1 MHMTVGKSSKLHKK
15 TIYNAPVDG
24 KTVLV
29 RMDYNVP
36 MNSDGT
42 IADDFRMRASLPT
55 IKELQKRN
63 CKIILCAHL
72 GRPDGK
78 KDDKYTL
85 EPVAKHL
92 IDLLKQPVKFVDD
105 CIGDKVIQASKRL
118 HARDIL
124 LLENLRFYAD
134 EEANS
139 HEFATNLKKSTGA
152 QYFVQDGFG
161 VVHRSHASTDAITLL
176 LPSIAGSLLV
186 KEYESIT
193 NAMSSPKSPFVAILG
208 GAKIS
213 DKVKVIEKLIDKADT
228 IIVGGAMANTFLRYK
243 GVSVGDSKVETGV
256 DDTIKNIYERAS
268 QKTNDVD
275 SFIVLPQDVAVT
287 KELTKNS
294 ERREADLD
302 SIEAQDKILDMG
314 PKSIETAAGILENA
328 HTVIWN
334 GPVGMSEY
342 SQFAFGS
349 ARIAMAI
356 ASRDKEIMS
365 VVGGGDT
372 ADFVLG
378 WSGDGKGFDHISTGG
393 GASIELMAGDKLPGI
408 EALLDA

>member
-1 MHMTVGKSSKLHKK
+1 MTVGKSSQLHKK
-15 TIYNAPVDG
+15 TIYDAPIDG
-24 KTVLV
+24 KIVLV

-78 KDDKYTL
+78 KNEKYTL

-92 IDLLKQPVKFVDD
+92 IDLIKQPVKFVDD
-105 CIGDKVIQASKRL
+105 CIGDKVLQASKRL
-118 HARDIL
+118 HASDIL
-124 LLENLRFYAD
+124 LLENLRFYPD
-134 EEANS
+134 EEQNS
-139 HEFATNLKKSTGA
+139 HDFAAKLKKATGA

-161 VVHRSHASTDAITLL
+161 VVHRSHASTDAITML
-176 LPSIAGSLLV
+176 LPSIAGSLLI

-193 NAMSSPKSPFVAILG
+193 TAMSDPKAPFVAVLG

-213 DKVKVIEKLIDKADT
+213 DKITVIEKLVDKADT
-228 IIVGGAMANTFLRYK
+228 IIVGGAMASTFLRYK
-243 GVSVGDSKVETGV
+243 GIDVGMSKVETGV
-256 DDTIKNIYERAS
+256 DDTIKQIYERAA
-268 QKTNDVD
+268 QKTTNVD

-287 KELTKNS
+287 TELTQDS
-294 ERREADLD
+294 ERRELDLD
-302 SIEAQDKILDMG
+302 SIQPQDRILDMG
-314 PKSIETAAGILENA
+314 PKSIEIAANILEKA

-342 SQFAFGS
+342 PQFAFGS

-356 ASRDKEIMS
+356 ASRDKEVMS

-378 WSGDGKGFDHISTGG
+378 WSGDGSGFDHISTGG

-408 EALLDA
+408 EALLDE